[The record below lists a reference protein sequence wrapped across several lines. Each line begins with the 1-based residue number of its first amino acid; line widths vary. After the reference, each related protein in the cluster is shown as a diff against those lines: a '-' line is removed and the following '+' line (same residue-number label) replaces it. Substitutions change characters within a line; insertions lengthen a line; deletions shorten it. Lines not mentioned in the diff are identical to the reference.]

1 MRIIKP
7 VIVIILMTFLVSGCS
22 LLIPDYVET
31 ASSVNPFSNPQQ
43 TSIQSGSTINTDGL
57 FSSCEL
63 QPRAAFVIQGRILHT
78 RQYDLD
84 WQSVCSPLDLAIG
97 WGPMADP
104 AVDQWITWSQSRRWY
119 FYRLPA
125 GAPISAGEVAY
136 NSSNVHIIPA
146 TNNISRALLK
156 LERGDVVLLEG
167 TLVDATVDLFGLNFE
182 TRTSLS
188 RSDTGAGACEIFY
201 VRRLVVD
208 GREYR

>member
-1 MRIIKP
+1 LRILNQVVLIFA
-7 VIVIILMTFLVSGCS
+7 VNILLSGCS
-22 LLIPDYVET
+22 LLEPEFVET
-31 ASSVNPFSNPQQ
+31 ASRVNPYSDPQQ
-43 TSIQSGSTINTDGL
+43 ASIQSGSSIQTEGL
-57 FSSCEL
+57 FSSCTL
-63 QPRAAFVIQGRILHT
+63 QPRAAFVMQGRILHT

-84 WQSVCSPLDLAIG
+84 WRSVCSPLDLAIG

-119 FYRLPA
+119 FYRLPG
-125 GAPISAGEVAY
+125 GAPVSVGEVALH
-136 NSSNVHIIPA
+136 SSNVHIIPA

-156 LERGDVVLLEG
+156 LDRGDVVQLEG
-167 TLVDATVDLFGLNFE
+167 DLVDATVNLFGLPFE

-188 RSDTGAGACEIFY
+188 RSDTGAGACEILY

>member
-1 MRIIKP
+1 MRILKP
-7 VIVIILMTFLVSGCS
+7 VFITFALSILLSGCS
-22 LLIPDYVET
+22 LLVPEYVEIDGVVYPY
-31 ASSVNPFSNPQQ
+31 SQPQQ
-43 TSIQSGSTINTDGL
+43 ASIQSGRSIHTEGI
-57 FSSCEL
+57 FSSCTL
-63 QPRAAFVIQGRILHT
+63 QPRAAFVMQGRILHT

-104 AVDQWITWSQSRRWY
+104 VVDQWITWSQSRRWY

-125 GAPISAGEVAY
+125 GAPVSPGEIAR

-146 TNNISRALLK
+146 TNNLSRALLK

-167 TLVDATVDLFGLNFE
+167 DLVDATVNLFGLHFE

-188 RSDTGAGACEIFY
+188 RSDTGAGACEILY

-208 GREYR
+208 GKEYR